1 MLEHRCKLC
10 KLGLEDKSILLKIHN
25 LRFREDVTLR
35 SMEEKVKEIIAT
47 SENEKIKNM
56 DPPSYVAISY
66 HFRRHTSPR
75 LKAKYKTQALMPAL
89 MENAKKELLDIP
101 EVSADLKKIEKE
113 RFSLYDDLTLL
124 YNTMKARFEAFDES
138 QGKMI
143 NLGLPGEKGN
153 LEGYTALS
161 KVLKDVLS
169 ELNKMRQTE
178 QLAKNIF
185 NFALKEYTMLT
196 IETIMR
202 ESEMMKK
209 NLATHIKDGLIV
221 EDLIEELQCNIG
233 THLKK
238 GFNEVIKKT
247 ETQFNLK

>member
-113 RFSLYDDLTLL
+113 DLV
-124 YNTMKARFEAFDES
+124 YM
-138 QGKMI
+138 MI
-143 NLGLPGEKGN
+143 
-153 LEGYTALS
+153 
-161 KVLKDVLS
+161 
-169 ELNKMRQTE
+169 
-178 QLAKNIF
+178 
-185 NFALKEYTMLT
+185 
-196 IETIMR
+196 
-202 ESEMMKK
+202 
-209 NLATHIKDGLIV
+209 
-221 EDLIEELQCNIG
+221 
-233 THLKK
+233 
-238 GFNEVIKKT
+238 
-247 ETQFNLK
+247 